1 MTGMDEG
8 EKMCVADST
17 ARFNIL
23 NNRKHKNFS
32 QFTKFPQNAIFPF
45 EKQPSTCQLLVQIGS
60 RLGGYSTMPMQT
72 EVTGFNANLI
82 YTLERVAPD
91 EATTRQN
98 KTVGMNY
105 TKNVLTLSRK
115 P

>member
-23 NNRKHKNFS
+23 NNRN
-32 QFTKFPQNAIFPF
+32 TKTFRNWQSFPKNAIFPF
-45 EKQPSTCQLLVQIGS
+45 KKQPSTCKLVPQIGS
-60 RLGGYSTMPMQT
+60 RLGGNSTMSMQT

-91 EATTRQN
+91 EAATRTN

-105 TKNVLTLSRK
+105 TEDFI
-115 P
+115 